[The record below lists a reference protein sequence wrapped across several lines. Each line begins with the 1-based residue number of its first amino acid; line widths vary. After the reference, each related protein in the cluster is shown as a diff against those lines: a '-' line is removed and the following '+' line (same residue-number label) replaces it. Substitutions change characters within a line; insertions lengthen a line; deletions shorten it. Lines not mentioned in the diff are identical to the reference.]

1 MRKNEAITM
10 ADHMKRIPPAT
21 RPIVAAVR
29 SAARS
34 TARDA
39 DEVVYQSRRPASP
52 SSMWKLVRYRLD
64 GADVAGIGTFSEHAT
79 LFFYRGRE
87 LHDDAG
93 LLAGSGKDSRFV
105 SLRTVGDAKRPAV
118 RQLLDEAFAMAKAR
132 PPRP

>member
-29 SAARS
+29 SAVRA
-34 TARDA
+34 TAPDA

-52 SSMWKLVRYRLD
+52 SSMWKLVRYRLNE
-64 GADVAGIGTFSEHAT
+64 ADVAGIGTFSRHAS
-79 LFFYRGRE
+79 LFFYRGRT
-87 LHDDAG
+87 LRDDAN

-105 SLRTVGDAKRPAV
+105 TLRTAGDAKQAAV
-118 RQLLDEAFAMAKAR
+118 KRLLEEAFAVARAR